1 MSKSRHDDRD
11 AARRHPLVTRL
22 LGERVVLGLTRRDV
36 AGMSGIHRNTLETIE
51 SGKRGPS
58 LHTFDAY
65 ARGMGYLLTLQPIEE
80 SGVRECP
87 WCSLRR
93 PKDKMG
99 GHILTAHHD
108 MLPLEPPAVGNKPER
123 VTGP

>member
-22 LGERVVLGLTRRDV
+22 LGERVVLGLTRKDV
-36 AGMSGIHRNTLETIE
+36 AEMSGVHRNTLETIE

-65 ARGMGYLLTLQPIEE
+65 ARGMGYVLTLQPIEE
-80 SGVRECP
+80 GDLRACP
-87 WCSLRR
+87 WCSLRYSAPR
-93 PKDKMG
+93 MG
-99 GHILTAHHD
+99 AHIMTAHHD
-108 MLPLEPPAVGNKPER
+108 MLPLEPPAVGDKPER